1 MGHKSF
7 FKNHCVF
14 FPLEPIKTEPK
25 SIRLPNSLSHIEG
38 TQAQFEYYG
47 LFHSEIDERRNYLG
61 SSRVVFT
68 LKKMKLIM
76 KNIILG
82 VNKLIH
88 FIYLFIIIIIIISTP
103 LIINSTSFC
112 SHDDQ
117 LCSLLMFFFSF

>member
-1 MGHKSF
+1 
-7 FKNHCVF
+7 
-14 FPLEPIKTEPK
+14 
-25 SIRLPNSLSHIEG
+25 
-38 TQAQFEYYG
+38 
-47 LFHSEIDERRNYLG
+47 
-61 SSRVVFT
+61 
-68 LKKMKLIM
+68 M

-88 FIYLFIIIIIIISTP
+88 FIYLFIIIIIISTP